1 MALDSRQTT
10 KSHSRIFHIG
20 LEPRE
25 VLVIKSM
32 FRIAPELN
40 DRFVFGEP
48 TADDQADLVFINADD
63 EESMKNWQ
71 ALHQQRPACV
81 GIMVATDTSATPSSG
96 KSIKRPLMF
105 KKFVE
110 LLELITSDSE
120 HQTVNGAAG
129 KTLDVLVVDD
139 SFPARQFMKFK
150 LQEIAKGFANLEID
164 FAENGEKAM
173 EMAAGKHYDVV
184 FLDVIMPG
192 MDGYELCRKLKNKDN
207 SFIAMLTGQSTKI
220 DRVRADLAGCDD
232 YLTKPPVDM
241 EIKKVLDRVKNH

>member
-40 DRFVFGEP
+40 DNFVFGEP
-48 TADDQADLVFINADD
+48 TEEDQVDLLFVNADD
-63 EESMKNWQ
+63 PVTLADWEK
-71 ALHQQRPACV
+71 LHAQRPDCV
-81 GIMVATDTSATPSSG
+81 GIMVSGDKTFTPVAT
-96 KSIKRPLMF
+96 KVIQRPLMF

-110 LLELITSDSE
+110 LLALITSDDDHE
-120 HQTVNGAAG
+120 TVKVAG
-129 KTLDVLVVDD
+129 GKSLNVLVVDD

-150 LQEIAKGFANLEID
+150 LKEIAKELSSLEID

-173 EMAAGKHYDVV
+173 AMAKEKHYDIV

-192 MDGYELCRKLKNKDN
+192 MDGYELCRKLKSNDN
-207 SFIAMLTGQSTKI
+207 SYIAMLTGQKTKI
-220 DRVRADLAGCDD
+220 DRVRADYAGCDD
-232 YLTKPPVDM
+232 YLMKPPVDE
-241 EIKKVLDRVKNH
+241 EIMKVLEKAKH

>member
-48 TADDQADLVFINADD
+48 TDEDQVDLVFVNADD
-63 EESMKNWQ
+63 PAAMTSWES
-71 ALHQQRPACV
+71 LHDSRPDCV
-81 GIMVATDTSATPSSG
+81 GIMVSADQTFSPATT
-96 KSIKRPLMF
+96 KVIRKPLMF

-110 LLELITSDSE
+110 LLELITSDDQ
-120 HQTVNGAAG
+120 HQSVEGRG
-129 KTLDVLVVDD
+129 DQRLSVLVVDD

-150 LQEIAKGFANLEID
+150 LKEIAREFASLEID

-173 EMAAGKHYDVV
+173 SMYEGKHYDLV
-184 FLDVIMPG
+184 FLDVVMPG
-192 MDGYELCRKLKNKDN
+192 MDGYELCRKLKNKDD
-207 SFIAMLTGQSTKI
+207 SFIAMLTGQKTKI
-220 DRVRADLAGCDD
+220 DKVRADLAGCDD
-232 YLTKPPVDM
+232 YLMKPPVDE
-241 EIKKVLDRVKNH
+241 EIKKVLVKAQNH

>member
-40 DRFVFGEP
+40 DRFVFGDATE
-48 TADDQADLVFINADD
+48 DDQIDLLFVNADD
-63 EESMKNWQ
+63 ATAMAHWEK
-71 ALHQQRPACV
+71 LHDQRPDCV
-81 GIMVATDTSATPSSG
+81 GIMVSADKSFTPAAT
-96 KSIKRPLMF
+96 KLIRKPLMF

-110 LLELITSDSE
+110 LLALITSDDDHE
-120 HQTVNGAAG
+120 TVKGAAG
-129 KTLDVLVVDD
+129 RSLSVLVVDD

-150 LQEIAKGFANLEID
+150 LKEIAKETATLEID
-164 FAENGEKAM
+164 FAENGERAM
-173 EMAAGKHYDVV
+173 AMADTKHYDIV

-192 MDGYELCRKLKNKDN
+192 MDGYELCRKLKNHDN
-207 SFIAMLTGQSTKI
+207 SYIAMLTGQKTKI

-232 YLTKPPVDM
+232 YLMKPPIDE
-241 EIKKVLDRVKNH
+241 EIKKVLVKAQNH